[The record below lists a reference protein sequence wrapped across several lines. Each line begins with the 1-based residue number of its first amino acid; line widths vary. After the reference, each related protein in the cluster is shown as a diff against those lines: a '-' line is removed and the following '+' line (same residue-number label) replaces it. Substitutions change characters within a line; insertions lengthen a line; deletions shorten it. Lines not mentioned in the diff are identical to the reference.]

1 MSIKAFSSFPL
12 PATRGATCY
21 LKSSLG
27 RESVLL
33 ASEASSNLQ
42 YLKNGVHYVRAKR
55 APIPN
60 SCQVEYTS
68 CEQSEPPSQTL
79 ARWST
84 LHASEASPHPK
95 YLLGGVH
102 YVRAKRAPLPI
113 TCQVEYTTCE
123 RSEPSSQT
131 LARWSTLCA
140 SKASPHPK
148 HLPGGVRPLA
158 KKLESLRGQIPP
170 VSPILPKT
178 SYNVTVT
185 CAKLSEAKL

>member
-1 MSIKAFSSFPL
+1 MSRQEFVFHEKTGPGCAACEPSEPTSR
-12 PATRGATCY
+12 T
-21 LKSSLG
+21 LG
-27 RESVLL
+27 RDSILL
-33 ASEASSNLQ
+33 ASEASPHPQHLAEI
-42 YLKNGVHYVRAKR
+42 VF
-55 APIPN
+55 
-60 SCQVEYTS
+60 C
-68 CEQSEPPSQTL
+68 CEPPSQTL
-79 ARWST
+79 ARWSA
-84 LHASEASPHPK
+84 LHVSEASPHPK

-113 TCQVEYTTCE
+113 TYQVEYTTCE
-123 RSEPSSQT
+123 RSEPPSQT

-148 HLPGGVRPLA
+148 HLPGGVQPLA